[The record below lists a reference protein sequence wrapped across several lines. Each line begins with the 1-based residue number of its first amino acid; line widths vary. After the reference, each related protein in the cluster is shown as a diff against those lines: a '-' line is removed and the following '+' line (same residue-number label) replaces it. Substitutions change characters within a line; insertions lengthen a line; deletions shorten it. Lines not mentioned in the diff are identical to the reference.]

1 MIHNKEKSM
10 QHDSVRI
17 NVHHSHTHLP
27 FWFKLMVLACLIMLA
42 TYAFADGSDLLQ
54 GTDTSFWTTLNGT
67 GKKYIY
73 GTEFILAVATYIKSK
88 NLLVFVGVIVIAV
101 FFNVLLKFVGQ

>member
-1 MIHNKEKSM
+1 MLQNY
-10 QHDSVRI
+10 
-17 NVHHSHTHLP
+17 L
-27 FWFKLMVLACLIMLA
+27 FKNCVCYCHYASSLWIKLITLTCLMLLS
-42 TYAFADGSDLLQ
+42 TYVFADNGSDLLQ

-88 NLLVFVGVIVIAV
+88 NLLVFVGVIAIAV
-101 FFNVLLKFVGQ
+101 FFNILLKFVGQ

>member
-1 MIHNKEKSM
+1 MRNDLLRTYHRYC
-10 QHDSVRI
+10 HAP
-17 NVHHSHTHLP
+17 HPL
-27 FWFKLMVLACLIMLA
+27 WLKLIVSICLIAL
-42 TYAFADGSDLLQ
+42 TTHAFADSGSDLLQ

-88 NLLVFVGVIVIAV
+88 NLLVFVGVIAIAV
-101 FFNVLLKFVGQ
+101 FFNILLKFVGQ